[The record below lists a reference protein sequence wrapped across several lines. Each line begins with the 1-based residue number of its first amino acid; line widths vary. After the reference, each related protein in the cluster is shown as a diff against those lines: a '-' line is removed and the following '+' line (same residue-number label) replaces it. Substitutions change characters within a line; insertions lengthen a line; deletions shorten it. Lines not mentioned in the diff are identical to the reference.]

1 MIPHYASAY
10 FYGRSVTRAQ
20 LKQLKVQMENCFK
33 AAALAS
39 GCEIKLNWT
48 PFGQLDG

>member
-1 MIPHYASAY
+1 MIPNYASAY

-20 LKQLKVQMENCFK
+20 LKELKVQLENCFK